1 MENSFIQWNCR
12 GFRNK
17 LEEIQLFIKN
27 HNPIAICL
35 QETLLKDNE
44 SLSIKNHHLQLHST
58 IDNGKVSGGVC
69 ILVRNDIPNSEVQI
83 QTPLQAIAVQI
94 ATKKKI
100 TLCSIYLQPN
110 SDIS

>member
-44 SLSIKNHHLQLHST
+44 SLSIKHFVFFMWSRAKLIALASAMK
-58 IDNGKVSGGVC
+58 ID
-69 ILVRNDIPNSEVQI
+69 
-83 QTPLQAIAVQI
+83 A
-94 ATKKKI
+94 
-100 TLCSIYLQPN
+100 
-110 SDIS
+110 